1 MSQEN
6 IFRTL
11 IFLFMLANISISGYY
26 RRKADRKDQKTTFAE
41 ENQTLLKLRNIGA
54 LLMYGSIL
62 VYLIYPPAMRW
73 AQISLASSI
82 RWAAIGVMGLLVP
95 AFYWLFS
102 SLGSNI
108 TPTVSIRKQHSLVT
122 NGPYRWI
129 RHPLYSFGTVMII
142 AIAVAAANWFIL
154 TMGILTFIPLA
165 LRTPLEEQR
174 LLETF
179 GEEYQAYMQ
188 TTNRYFPKIRS

>member
-6 IFRTL
+6 IFRL
-11 IFLFMLANISISGYY
+11 MILLFMLANFTISGYY
-26 RRKADRKDQKTTFAE
+26 RRKADIKDQKTTFAE
-41 ENQTLLKLRNIGA
+41 ENQTLLKFRNIGA

-62 VYLIYPPAMRW
+62 AYLIYPPAMGW
-73 AQISLASSI
+73 AQISLPSSI
-82 RWAAIGVMGLLVP
+82 RWAAVGVLGLLVP

-108 TPTVSIRKQHSLVT
+108 TPTVSIRKQHTLVT
-122 NGPYRWI
+122 SGPYRWI
-129 RHPLYSFGTVMII
+129 RHPLYSFGTVLII

-154 TMGILTFIPLA
+154 GVGVLTFIPLA

-179 GEEYQAYMQ
+179 GEEYQEYMQ
-188 TTNRYFPKIRS
+188 KTNRYFPKFW

>member
-1 MSQEN
+1 
-6 IFRTL
+6 
-11 IFLFMLANISISGYY
+11 
-26 RRKADRKDQKTTFAE
+26 
-41 ENQTLLKLRNIGA
+41 
-54 LLMYGSIL
+54 
-62 VYLIYPPAMRW
+62 
-73 AQISLASSI
+73 
-82 RWAAIGVMGLLVP
+82 
-95 AFYWLFS
+95 
-102 SLGSNI
+102 
-108 TPTVSIRKQHSLVT
+108 
-122 NGPYRWI
+122 
-129 RHPLYSFGTVMII
+129 MII

>member
-6 IFRTL
+6 IFRL
-11 IFLFMLANISISGYY
+11 MIFLFMLANFTISGYY
-26 RRKADRKDQKTTFAE
+26 RRKADIKDQKTTFAE

-62 VYLIYPPAMRW
+62 AYLIYPPVMRW
-73 AQISLASSI
+73 AQIPIPSSI
-82 RWAAIGVMGLLVP
+82 RWAAVGVMGLLVP

-108 TPTVSIRKQHSLVT
+108 TPTVSIRKQHELVT
-122 NGPYRWI
+122 TGPYRWI
-129 RHPLYSFGTVMII
+129 RHPLYSFGTVLII

-154 TMGILTFIPLA
+154 GVGVLTFIPLA

-179 GEEYQAYMQ
+179 GEKYQEYMQ
-188 TTNRYFPKIRS
+188 KTNRYFPKFWS